1 MTDLPFPH
9 NHPFGSGPEVCGVV
23 TDVDSLF
30 RTIFEQAAVGIT
42 VQDLEGKIIF
52 ANAASAHL
60 LGLSASDLVGCTYQS
75 LVYPLDCDL
84 DQDQRQALLRGERV
98 NYVVEKRFFHPNQ
111 HLVWGRLSVSLIR
124 DSETKPVYWLTVHE
138 NITAQKQAQAE
149 LRTSRLHFLH
159 ILEAM
164 PLGFY
169 SLDRE
174 GRLTYVNYRCEQVL
188 ERSRTEI
195 LGKQLWEVVPD
206 LQQTQFARDHER
218 VLHEGTVTVCEGF
231 WAARQAWFEVHLFPT
246 PQGMAA
252 YFLDI
257 TSRKQTE
264 QHLQQLNAELDYQ
277 VQVRNDK
284 LRRAIEMEELLCVI
298 TDEVRSS
305 LDQEEILQAAVNEL
319 SLGLNLSICQICVP
333 NIDNVTYRVRLQQP
347 SSLPFTPDQQ
357 ALSLNPQILSQLQE
371 GKPVFAQGDDSA
383 LPRFNTL
390 YCPIHDNERLLA
402 YLYLVR
408 HPQQTFDSLEIRLV
422 EQVASQCAIGMRQAQ
437 LYELA
442 RHQVQQLEELH
453 HLKDNFLRL
462 VSHELRA
469 PLTNIRI
476 ALSMLRRLADG
487 EQRERYL
494 DILQQ
499 ECEREIRLVNDLL
512 ELQSL
517 EAGVKQLHPV
527 PLDLCT
533 WVPPLVEGFQL
544 RAQAR
549 ELHLHLRL
557 HPEIPQ
563 ITTDPHLLER
573 VLVELLN
580 NACKYTPP
588 DHNIILSLLP
598 TTLTGQRG
606 VRIEVINTGI
616 EIPADILPRLFEK
629 FFRVPHTDPYQQG
642 GSGLGLALLR
652 QAVEY
657 LQGSIH
663 VSSQDNQTRF
673 QVDLPLSISPSC
685 RLITD

>member
-1 MTDLPFPH
+1 MTDVPSPSNRTFA
-9 NHPFGSGPEVCGVV
+9 SGPGERRSVP
-23 TDVDSLF
+23 DKDPLF
-30 RTIFEQAAVGIT
+30 KTIVEQAAIGMT
-42 VQDLEGKIIF
+42 VEDLDGQIVF
-52 ANAASAHL
+52 ANAACAHL
-60 LGLSASDLVGCTYQS
+60 FGIPTSDLVGCAYRS
-75 LVYPLDCDL
+75 LVYPLDREL
-84 DQDQRQALLRGERV
+84 DQDRRQALIRGEMTH
-98 NYVVEKRFFHPNQ
+98 YVIEKRFFHPDQ
-111 HLVWGRLSVSLIR
+111 RLVWGRLSVSLIR
-124 DSETKPVYWLTVHE
+124 DLEGAPLYLLTAHE
-138 NITAQKQAQAE
+138 NITAQKRDQAE
-149 LRTSRLHFLH
+149 LRTSRLQLLH

-188 ERSRTEI
+188 ERSRAEI
-195 LGKQLWEVVPD
+195 LGQHLWEVVPD
-206 LQQTQFARDHER
+206 LRQTQFARDHER
-218 VLHEGTVTVCEGF
+218 VLHEGTIAVCEGF

-252 YFLDI
+252 YFQDI
-257 TSRKQTE
+257 TSRRQTE

-305 LDQEEILQAAVNEL
+305 LNQEEILRAAVNEL
-319 SLGLNLSICQICVP
+319 SLGLRLSVCQICIL
-333 NIDNVTYRVRLQQP
+333 NEDNLTYRVRLQQP
-347 SSLPFTPDQQ
+347 SSFPLTLDQQ
-357 ALSLNPQILSQLQE
+357 DVTLNPYILSQLQE
-371 GKPVFAQGDDSA
+371 GKPVFAQGDDPA
-383 LPRFNTL
+383 QPRFHTL

-408 HPQQTFDSLEIRLV
+408 QPQQAFDSLEIRLV

-442 RHQVQQLEELH
+442 RHQVAQLEELH

-469 PLTNIRI
+469 PLTNMRI
-476 ALSMLRRLADG
+476 ALSMLRRLGDT
-487 EQRERYL
+487 EHRERYL

-527 PLDLCT
+527 SLDLCT

-544 RAQAR
+544 RAQER

-563 ITTDPHLLER
+563 ITTDAHLLER

-588 DHNIILSLLP
+588 GQDITLSLLP
-598 TTLTGQRG
+598 TTVAGQRG
-606 VRIEVINTGI
+606 VRLQVINTGI
-616 EIPADILPRLFEK
+616 EIPPDILPRLFEK
-629 FFRVPHTDPYQQG
+629 FFRAPHPDQYQQG
-642 GSGLGLALLR
+642 GSGLGLALLK

-663 VSSQDNQTRF
+663 VSSQGNRTQF